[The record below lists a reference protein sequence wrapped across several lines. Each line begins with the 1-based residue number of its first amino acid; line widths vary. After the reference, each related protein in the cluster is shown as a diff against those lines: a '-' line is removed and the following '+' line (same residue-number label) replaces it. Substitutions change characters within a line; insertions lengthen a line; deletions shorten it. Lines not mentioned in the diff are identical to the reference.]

1 MIEGD
6 LKRLCEAFD
15 ASFELEGGQ
24 HKKHV
29 DKLLGELAIAFEES
43 KSECNCYTEWI
54 AYMYG
59 TLAVGITGDEEIMSL
74 YKQIKNV
81 KNEYI
86 RETISKHKVFDLYTI
101 VKSDM

>member
-6 LKRLCEAFD
+6 LQRLCDAFD
-15 ASFELEGGQ
+15 DSFEMEGGQ

-29 DKLLGELAIAFEES
+29 DKLLGELDIAFD
-43 KSECNCYTEWI
+43 ECTRYKEWI

-59 TLAVGITGDEEIMSL
+59 TLAVGIQGKEEIMSL
-74 YKQIKNV
+74 YKQIKDV

-86 RETISKHKVFDLYTI
+86 RETISEFKLFDLYSIITLE
-101 VKSDM
+101 K